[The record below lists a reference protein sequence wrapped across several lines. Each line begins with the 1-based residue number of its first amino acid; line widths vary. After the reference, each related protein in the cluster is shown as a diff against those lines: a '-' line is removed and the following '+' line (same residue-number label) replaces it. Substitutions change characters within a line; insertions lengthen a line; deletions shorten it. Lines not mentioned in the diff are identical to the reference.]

1 MAYWNWLYNHPC
13 YPGELAPVCLPCYN
27 TSMTQTLQRL
37 RFPLAIGL
45 LLACYAAWLLWGSTD
60 PWERYWLGSLSI
72 VVGGAATAGLAV
84 WLSGVVAPEARS
96 GYRLLGLGLG
106 VWAFNDLLRMVL
118 LAVRPDFL
126 LRPNVC
132 DVLYLPGALLSGAG
146 LARLPRAL
154 PSSGSRM
161 RRWLDITL
169 TSLASLTLIYLLAVQ
184 PRLNAPQAG
193 GNPLGILYP
202 LSDLALLLLV
212 VNLLLISDARRPG
225 LPFGWLT
232 AALVIYTLT
241 DLLYAAAL
249 GQGSYQI
256 GAATDLGWAVGD
268 ALWLAVLL
276 RTPFAIRALNP
287 AESRRSG
294 AGFLQGGVAR
304 LQSLLPI
311 LAVLVLGWFV
321 LLDWQLS
328 NELNQPVLAVTVLL
342 VLGLIARQGLVTGE
356 VEYEQYAGLVKSVA
370 EPAFICD
377 ENGRLTLVNPA
388 LSMASGY
395 SEAELTSRTLADLLP
410 EPPGAYS
417 WLDLA
422 RLEQQGEVQGWSGE
436 TVLLRRGGER
446 LPVFLSLRPVL
457 SSSARRLTIAGTA
470 HDLSLQKRQQAAL
483 QAAYERIAAD
493 RAELERL
500 NRELEQRVAEK
511 TADLSQAYQQLE
523 AQNRM
528 LRELDRLKS
537 DFVSLVSH
545 ELRAPL
551 TNIKSGIELLMYG
564 TRPLSGRSSQIL
576 TLVQA
581 EIERLTHFVETILD
595 LSALDAGKLPL
606 YPAPLPVSRIYTAL
620 QNQIAHLPDA
630 GRVRWSLPENCPA
643 VLADEQ
649 ALTSILFH
657 LLDNAF
663 KYAPQGEIEVSA
675 GVENGRLWLQV
686 RDHGAGLPPD
696 ALPHLFEQFYRHDSQ
711 DNRTVYGHGLGL
723 YIVRRLVEAMQGEV
737 RAENHPQGGAC
748 FTCWLPLA
756 EMGEPEG

>member
-1 MAYWNWLYNHPC
+1 MIQR
-13 YPGELAPVCLPCYN
+13 
-27 TSMTQTLQRL
+27 MQRL
-37 RFPLAIGL
+37 RLPLAIGL
-45 LLACYAAWLLWGSTD
+45 LLSLYAAWLLWGSTE

-72 VVGGAATAGLAV
+72 WVGSAALAGLAA
-84 WLSGVVAPEARS
+84 WLSTVVPNEART
-96 GYRLLGLGLG
+96 GYRWLAAGLG
-106 VWAFNDLLRMVL
+106 VWALNDLLRMAL
-118 LAVRPDFL
+118 LAVSPAFL

-132 DVLYLPGALLSGAG
+132 DVLYLPGALLAGAG
-146 LARLPRAL
+146 LVRLPRRP
-154 PSSGSRM
+154 PSSGSRL
-161 RRWLDITL
+161 RRWLDMTL
-169 TSLASLTLIYLLAVQ
+169 TSLASLTLIFLLVVQ
-184 PRLNAPQAG
+184 PRLDALPAT
-193 GNPLGILYP
+193 GNPLGMVYP
-202 LSDLALLLLV
+202 LTDLVLLLLV
-212 VNLLLISDARRPG
+212 VNLLLISDARCPT
-225 LPFGWLT
+225 LPFGWLI
-232 AALVIYTLT
+232 AALVVHAMT
-241 DLLYAAAL
+241 DLLYASAL
-249 GQGSYQI
+249 LLGSYQI

-268 ALWLAVLL
+268 ALWLAALL
-276 RTPFAIRALNP
+276 GTPFAVRALHP
-287 AESRRSG
+287 AEPRRQAG
-294 AGFLQGGVAR
+294 AGLLLGGLVR

-311 LAVLVLGWFV
+311 LAVLVLGWFI
-321 LLDWQLS
+321 LLDWRLS
-328 NELNQPVLAVTVLL
+328 NQFNQPVLVVSVIL

-356 VEYEQYAGLVKSVA
+356 VEFEQYAGLVKSVA

-388 LSMASGY
+388 LSTASGY
-395 SEAELTSRTLADLLP
+395 SEAELTGRTLADLLP
-410 EPPGAYS
+410 DPPGAYS
-417 WLDLA
+417 WLELA
-422 RLEQQGEVQGWSGE
+422 KIEQGGEAQGWSGE
-436 TVLLRRGGER
+436 TTLLRSSGER
-446 LPVFLSLRPVL
+446 LPVYLSLRPVL
-457 SSSARRLTIAGTA
+457 SSGAKRLTIAGTA

-523 AQNRM
+523 AQNRV

-576 TLVQA
+576 SLVQA
-581 EIERLTHFVETILD
+581 EIDRLTHFVETILD

-606 YPAPLPVSRIYTAL
+606 YPAPLPVRRIYTAL
-620 QNQIAHLPDA
+620 QNQIAHLPEA
-630 GRVRWSLPENCPA
+630 HRVRWSLPEDCPA
-643 VLADEQ
+643 ALADEQ
-649 ALTSILFH
+649 ALTSVLFH

-663 KYAPQGEIEVSA
+663 KYAPEGEIEVSA
-675 GVENGRLWLQV
+675 GVEDGRLWLQV

-696 ALPHLFEQFYRHDSQ
+696 ALPHLFDQFYRHDSQ

-748 FTCWLPLA
+748 FTCWLPLV
-756 EMGEPEG
+756 EMGEAEGTSQEEGIAP

>member
-1 MAYWNWLYNHPC
+1 M
-13 YPGELAPVCLPCYN
+13 
-27 TSMTQTLQRL
+27 SQTLQRM
-37 RFPLAIGL
+37 RFPLAISL
-45 LLACYAAWLLWGSTD
+45 LLTFYAAWLLWGSTNA
-60 PWERYWLGSLSI
+60 WERYWLGSLSI
-72 VVGGAATAGLAV
+72 LTAGAATAAAAG
-84 WLSGVVAPEARS
+84 WLSGIVQSEARR
-96 GYRLLGLGLG
+96 GYTLLALGLG
-106 VWAFNDLLRMVL
+106 VWALNDLLRMML
-118 LAVRPDFL
+118 LGLQPGFL
-126 LRPNVC
+126 AQPNLC
-132 DVLYLPGALLSGAG
+132 DVLYLPGAVLAAGG
-146 LARLPRAL
+146 LANLPRPR
-154 PSSGSRM
+154 PSSGSRL

-169 TSLASLTLIYLLAVQ
+169 TSLASLALIYLLAVQ
-184 PRLNAPQAG
+184 PRTDAPPAS

-202 LSDLALLLLV
+202 LSDLGLLLV
-212 VNLLLISDARRPG
+212 VINLLLISDARRPA
-225 LPFGWLT
+225 LPFGWLI
-232 AALVIYTLT
+232 AALVVYTLT
-241 DLLYAAAL
+241 DSLYASAL
-249 GQGSYQI
+249 LQGSYQI
-256 GAATDLGWAVGD
+256 GAVTDLGWAVGD
-268 ALWLAVLL
+268 ALWLAALL
-276 RTPFAIRALNP
+276 RTPSAAVILDP
-287 AESRRSG
+287 SRKHRPS
-294 AGFLQGGVAR
+294 APFFLQGGLAR

-311 LAVLVLGWFV
+311 LAVLLLGWFV
-321 LLDWQLS
+321 LLDWQLNS
-328 NELNQPVLAVTVLL
+328 QLNQPVLWVTVLL
-342 VLGLIARQGLVTGE
+342 AMGLIARQGLVTGE
-356 VEYEQYAGLVKSVA
+356 IEYEQYAGLVKSVA

-388 LSMASGY
+388 LSTASGY
-395 SEAELTSRTLADLLP
+395 SEAELTTRTLADLLP
-410 EPPGAYS
+410 EPRGAYS

-422 RLEQQGEVQGWSGE
+422 KSEQQGEGRGWSGE
-436 TVLLRRGGER
+436 TVLLRRDGEL

-457 SSSARRLTIAGTA
+457 SSGDRRLMIAGTA

-564 TRPLSGRSSQIL
+564 TRPLSGRSSQIIA
-576 TLVQA
+576 LVQA

-630 GRVRWSLPENCPA
+630 GRVCWLLPPGSPA

-663 KYAPQGEIEVSA
+663 KYAPEGEIEVSA

-686 RDHGAGLPPD
+686 RDHGAGVPED

-711 DNRTVYGHGLGL
+711 DNRTIYGHGLGL

-756 EMGEPEG
+756 EVGEPEGSPQEEGKTP

>member
-1 MAYWNWLYNHPC
+1 
-13 YPGELAPVCLPCYN
+13 
-27 TSMTQTLQRL
+27 MTQTLQRL
-37 RFPLAIGL
+37 RFPLAVCL
-45 LLACYAAWLLWGSTD
+45 LLMLYAAWLLWGSTD
-60 PWERYWLGSLSI
+60 PWERYWLGNFSI
-72 VVGGAATAGLAV
+72 LAGGAAAAATAG
-84 WLSGVVAPEARS
+84 WLSTVVEGDARR
-96 GYRLLGLGLG
+96 GYRLLGMGLG
-106 VWAFNDLLRMVL
+106 VWALNDLLRMTL
-118 LAVRPDFL
+118 LAAMPGFL
-126 LRPNVC
+126 LRPNLC
-132 DVLYLPGALLSGAG
+132 DVLYLPGALLIAAG
-146 LARLPRAL
+146 LVRFPRPL
-154 PSSGSRM
+154 PSSGSRL
-161 RRWLDITL
+161 RRWLDVTL

-184 PRLNAPQAG
+184 PRLNAPPAA

-202 LSDLALLLLV
+202 LADLVLLLV
-212 VNLLLISDARRPG
+212 VADLLLLSDARRFS

-232 AALVIYTLT
+232 AALAVIALT
-241 DLLYAAAL
+241 DLLYATAL
-249 GQGSYQI
+249 FQGNYQI
-256 GAATDLGWAVGD
+256 GSVTDLGWAVGD

-276 RTPFAIRALNP
+276 RTPFAIRLLTPGGEVSQP
-287 AESRRSG
+287 AGRLLQSG
-294 AGFLQGGVAR
+294 LVR

-321 LLDWQLS
+321 LLDWQLTDQF
-328 NELNQPVLAVTVLL
+328 NQPVLGVTVLL

-356 VEYEQYAGLVKSVA
+356 VEFEQYAGLVKSVA

-377 ENGRLTLVNPA
+377 ETGRLTLVNPA
-388 LSMASGY
+388 LAAATGY
-395 SEAELTSRTLADLLP
+395 SEADLTSRTLTDLLP

-422 RLEQQGEVQGWSGE
+422 KIEQEDEVRGWSGE
-436 TVLLRRGGER
+436 TVLLRSSGER

-457 SSSARRLTIAGTA
+457 SSSAKRLTIAGTA

-576 TLVQA
+576 SLVQA

-606 YPAPLPVSRIYTAL
+606 YPAPLPVRRIYTAL
-620 QNQIAHLPDA
+620 QNQIAHLPEAD
-630 GRVRWSLPENCPA
+630 RVRWSLPEDCPA

-649 ALTSILFH
+649 ALISVLFH

-675 GVENGRLWLQV
+675 GAENGRLWLRV
-686 RDHGAGLPPD
+686 RDHGGGLPPD

-737 RAENHPQGGAC
+737 CAENHPQGGAC
-748 FTCWLPLA
+748 FTCWLPLV
-756 EMGEPEG
+756 EVNESDGSPQEERTNR

>member
-1 MAYWNWLYNHPC
+1 
-13 YPGELAPVCLPCYN
+13 
-27 TSMTQTLQRL
+27 MTQTLQRL
-37 RFPLAIGL
+37 RLPLAVGL
-45 LLACYAAWLLWGSTD
+45 LLILYAAWLLWGSTE
-60 PWERYWLGSLSI
+60 PWERYWLGNISI
-72 VVGGAATAGLAV
+72 LLGGLAAAATAG
-84 WLSGVVAPEARS
+84 WLSTVVPNEARS
-96 GYRLLGLGLG
+96 GYRLLALGLG
-106 VWAFNDLLRMVL
+106 VWAFNDLLRMLL
-118 LAVRPDFL
+118 LAARPDFL

-132 DVLYLPGALLSGAG
+132 DGLYLPGALLVAAG
-146 LARLPRAL
+146 LGRFPRPL
-154 PSSGSRM
+154 PSTGSRL

-169 TSLASLTLIYLLAVQ
+169 TSLASLMLIYLLAVQ
-184 PRLNAPQAG
+184 PRLNAPPAG
-193 GNPLGILYP
+193 GNGLGILYP
-202 LSDLALLLLV
+202 LADLGLLLLV
-212 VNLLLISDARRPG
+212 INLLIISDARRTA

-232 AALVIYTLT
+232 AALGVYALT
-241 DLLYAAAL
+241 DLLYATAL
-249 GQGSYQI
+249 WLGNYQI

-268 ALWLAVLL
+268 ALWLAALL
-276 RTPFAIRALNP
+276 RTPFALKALNP
-287 AESRRSG
+287 AEARRRLG
-294 AGFLQGGVAR
+294 GGLLQGGLAR

-311 LAVLVLGWFV
+311 LAVLVLGWFA

-328 NELNQPVLAVTVLL
+328 DQFNQPVLGVTVLL
-342 VLGLIARQGLVTGE
+342 ILGLIARQGLVTGE
-356 VEYEQYAGLVKSVA
+356 VEFEQYAGLVKSVA

-388 LSMASGY
+388 LSIASGY
-395 SEAELTSRTLADLLP
+395 SETELTSRTLADLLP

-422 RLEQQGEVQGWSGE
+422 KIEQDGEGRGWSGE
-436 TVLLRRGGER
+436 TLLLRSSGER

-457 SSSARRLTIAGTA
+457 SSSAKRLTIAGTA

-511 TADLSQAYQQLE
+511 TADLSQAYRQLE

-606 YPAPLPVSRIYTAL
+606 YPAPLPVRRVYTAL
-620 QNQIAHLPDA
+620 QNQIAHLPGA
-630 GRVRWSLPENCPA
+630 GRVRWSLPEDCPA
-643 VLADEQ
+643 ALADEQ
-649 ALTSILFH
+649 ALTSVLFH

-663 KYAPQGEIEVSA
+663 KYAPEGEIEVSA
-675 GVENGRLWLQV
+675 GVENGRLWLRV

-711 DNRTVYGHGLGL
+711 DNRTIYGHGLGL
-723 YIVRRLVEAMQGEV
+723 YIVRRLIEAMQGEV

-748 FTCWLPLA
+748 FTCWLPLV
-756 EMGEPEG
+756 ELNESEGLPQEEGTKS

>member
-1 MAYWNWLYNHPC
+1 
-13 YPGELAPVCLPCYN
+13 
-27 TSMTQTLQRL
+27 MTQTLQRL
-37 RFPLAIGL
+37 RFPLAVGL
-45 LLACYAAWLLWGSTD
+45 LLTLYAGWLLWGSTD
-60 PWERYWLGSLSI
+60 PWERYWVGSLSI
-72 VVGGAATAGLAV
+72 VIAGASAAGTAG
-84 WLSGVVAPEARS
+84 WLYGVVQPPARRA
-96 GYRLLGLGLG
+96 YRLLALGLG
-106 VWAFNDLLRMVL
+106 IWAFNDLLRMVM
-118 LAVRPDFL
+118 LALQPDFL

-132 DVLYLPGALLSGAG
+132 DLLYLPGALLIAAG
-146 LARLPRAL
+146 LIDLPRPQ

-161 RRWLDITL
+161 RRWLDIAL
-169 TSLASLTLIYLLAVQ
+169 TSLASFTLIFLLVIQ
-184 PRLNAPQAG
+184 PALNAPPAN
-193 GNPLGILYP
+193 GNPLGVLYP
-202 LSDLALLLLV
+202 LADLALLLLV
-212 VNLLLISDARRPG
+212 VDLILLSDARRST

-232 AALVIYTLT
+232 AGLVIYTLT
-241 DLLYAAAL
+241 DLLYATAL
-249 GQGSYQI
+249 RQGSYQI

-268 ALWLAVLL
+268 ALWLAALL
-276 RTPFAIRALNP
+276 QTPFAVAVLSP
-287 AESRRSG
+287 AAVRRLPG
-294 AGFLQGGVAR
+294 RGWLQGALVR
-304 LQSLLPI
+304 LQNLLPI

-321 LLDWQLS
+321 LLEWQIS
-328 NELNQPVLAVTVLL
+328 RQFNQPVVGVTVLL
-342 VLGLIARQGLVTGE
+342 ALGLIARQGLVTGE

-388 LSMASGY
+388 LSIASGY
-395 SEAELTSRTLADLLP
+395 SEAELITRTLADLLP
-410 EPPGAYS
+410 DPPGAYT
-417 WLDLA
+417 WPDLA
-422 RLEQQGEVQGWSGE
+422 KSEQNGEAQGWSGE
-436 TVLLRRGGER
+436 TLLRRRDGER
-446 LPVFLSLRPVL
+446 LPVFLSLRPVI
-457 SSSARRLTIAGTA
+457 SSSSRRWMIAGTA

-511 TADLSQAYQQLE
+511 TADLSHAYQQLE
-523 AQNRM
+523 AQNRL

-576 TLVQA
+576 SLVQA

-606 YPAPLPVSRIYTAL
+606 YPAPLPVSRIFTAL

-630 GRVRWSLPENCPA
+630 ERVRWLLPQDCPA

-649 ALTSILFH
+649 ALTSVLFH

-675 GVENGRLWLQV
+675 GAENGRLWLKV

-711 DNRTVYGHGLGL
+711 DNRTIYGHGLGL
-723 YIVRRLVEAMQGEV
+723 YIVRRLIEAMQGEV
-737 RAENHPQGGAC
+737 AAENHPQGGAC
-748 FTCWLPLA
+748 FTCWLPLV
-756 EMGEPEG
+756 EMNEPEGPAQEEGQER

>member
-1 MAYWNWLYNHPC
+1 
-13 YPGELAPVCLPCYN
+13 
-27 TSMTQTLQRL
+27 R
-37 RFPLAIGL
+37 
-45 LLACYAAWLLWGSTD
+45 
-60 PWERYWLGSLSI
+60 
-72 VVGGAATAGLAV
+72 
-84 WLSGVVAPEARS
+84 
-96 GYRLLGLGLG
+96 
-106 VWAFNDLLRMVL
+106 
-118 LAVRPDFL
+118 
-126 LRPNVC
+126 
-132 DVLYLPGALLSGAG
+132 
-146 LARLPRAL
+146 
-154 PSSGSRM
+154 PSSGSRL

-169 TSLASLTLIYLLAVQ
+169 TSLASLALIYLLAVQ
-184 PRLNAPQAG
+184 PRLDAPPAS

-202 LSDLALLLLV
+202 LSDLGLLLV
-212 VNLLLISDARRPG
+212 VINLLLISDARRPA
-225 LPFGWLT
+225 LSFGWLI
-232 AALVIYTLT
+232 AALVVYTLT
-241 DLLYAAAL
+241 DSLYASAL
-249 GQGSYQI
+249 LQGSYQI
-256 GAATDLGWAVGD
+256 GAVTDLGWAVGD
-268 ALWLAVLL
+268 ALWLAALL
-276 RTPFAIRALNP
+276 RTPSAAVILEP
-287 AESRRSG
+287 SRKHRPS
-294 AGFLQGGVAR
+294 APFFLQGGLAR

-311 LAVLVLGWFV
+311 LAVLLLGWFV
-321 LLDWQLS
+321 LLDWQLNS
-328 NELNQPVLAVTVLL
+328 QLNQPVLWVAVLL
-342 VLGLIARQGLVTGE
+342 ALGLIARQGLVTGE
-356 VEYEQYAGLVKSVA
+356 IEYEQYAGLVKSVA

-395 SEAELTSRTLADLLP
+395 SEAELTTRTLADLLP
-410 EPPGAYS
+410 EPRGAYS

-422 RLEQQGEVQGWSGE
+422 KSEQQGEGRGWSGE
-436 TVLLRRGGER
+436 TVLLRRDGEL

-457 SSSARRLTIAGTA
+457 SSGDRRLMIACTA

-564 TRPLSGRSSQIL
+564 TRPLSGRSSQIIA
-576 TLVQA
+576 LVQA

-630 GRVRWSLPENCPA
+630 GRVRWLLPPGSPA

-663 KYAPQGEIEVSA
+663 KYAPEGEIEVSA
-675 GVENGRLWLQV
+675 GVDGARLWLQV
-686 RDHGAGLPPD
+686 RDHGAGLPGD

-711 DNRTVYGHGLGL
+711 DNRTIYGHGLGL

-756 EMGEPEG
+756 EVGESEGSPQEEGKTP